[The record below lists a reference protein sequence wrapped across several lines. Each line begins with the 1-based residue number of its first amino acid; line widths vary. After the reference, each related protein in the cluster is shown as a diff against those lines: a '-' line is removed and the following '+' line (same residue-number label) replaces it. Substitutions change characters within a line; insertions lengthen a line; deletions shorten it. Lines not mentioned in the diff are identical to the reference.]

1 MFLFKTSNI
10 KNSIPN
16 NCILFFS
23 EVDIEAQFS
32 LNQSRAE
39 EITMRED
46 YGSLNLVTHDD
57 GFGDMGFDTD
67 NPDIMREAIGN
78 EGGLEQVILFNQHI
92 INIILLYFILEWPN
106 NK

>member
-1 MFLFKTSNI
+1 MLVLN
-10 KNSIPN
+10 
-16 NCILFFS
+16 FS

-67 NPDIMREAIGN
+67 NPDIMREAIGT
-78 EGGLEQVILFNQHI
+78 EGGLEQVHICFNNYNHTI
-92 INIILLYFILEWPN
+92 INKMVPYISDRIWDTSDH
-106 NK
+106 KR

>member
-1 MFLFKTSNI
+1 M
-10 KNSIPN
+10 
-16 NCILFFS
+16 
-23 EVDIEAQFS
+23 DIEAQFS

-67 NPDIMREAIGN
+67 GPDIMRDAMGPEAS
-78 EGGLEQVILFNQHI
+78 LEQVKH
-92 INIILLYFILEWPN
+92 
-106 NK
+106 

>member
-1 MFLFKTSNI
+1 MN
-10 KNSIPN
+10 
-16 NCILFFS
+16 S

-67 NPDIMREAIGN
+67 HPDIMREAIGN
-78 EGGLEQVILFNQHI
+78 EGGLEQVTLQ
-92 INIILLYFILEWPN
+92 YFIYFSLLDVGGETVFN
-106 NK
+106 Y

>member
-1 MFLFKTSNI
+1 MVALFPHVYI
-10 KNSIPN
+10 
-16 NCILFFS
+16 FYHFS

-78 EGGLEQVILFNQHI
+78 EGGLEQVCEEVYKI
-92 INIILLYFILEWPN
+92 ITNESWFP
-106 NK
+106 